1 MATYFIDLDGC
12 IAVHGSNN
20 LLPGAQE
27 LLDKIISSGGKI
39 IFTTRRGDKEFKNHK
54 IYCAESARQ
63 LVRSL
68 KVPYEA
74 LILDV
79 DSPRIV
85 INDSGAIAINH
96 LKNKEWSKLEI
107 ENALKLK

>member
-1 MATYFIDLDGC
+1 MGATYLIDIDGC
-12 IAVHGSNN
+12 IVFHGTNN

-39 IFTTRRGDKEFKNHK
+39 VFTTRRGDKEFKGHK
-54 IYCAESARQ
+54 IYSAESAQQ

-68 KVPYEA
+68 RVPYEA

-79 DSPRIV
+79 DSPRVV
-85 INDSGAIAINH
+85 INDDVALAFNH
-96 LKNKEWSKLEI
+96 KTNGSWEI
-107 ENALKLK
+107 EEINKVLS